1 MALSKVSRDL
11 AGGTANAVLAQV
23 VLFANKRFGVQASS
37 PQREAVVAALN
48 GVLGDH
54 LLSTAN
60 PLAITMALG
69 R

>member
-1 MALSKVSRDL
+1 M
-11 AGGTANAVLAQV
+11 LAQV

-37 PQREAVVAALN
+37 PQREAVLAALN

-54 LLSTAN
+54 VLSTAN

>member
-1 MALSKVSRDL
+1 M
-11 AGGTANAVLAQV
+11 LAQV

-54 LLSTAN
+54 VLSTAN